1 MNFSRAKGRPPKALV
16 TRGKIAEAALK
27 IVEESGYAKLT
38 MARIAREVGVAPSAL
53 YNHVLNKHELLI
65 LVEDAVM
72 AQVDA
77 SLLDAAL
84 AGEVSVR
91 HALEVWARSYRDVFA
106 RHYPLVEVIA
116 STPVSGAP
124 RAVKMY
130 EKLAEVLAFAGV
142 ESAQILPRI
151 IMLESFIYGSAFDA
165 NAPQEIFEVP
175 EDGDVEAPHLRSARA
190 AWQEK
195 LSGAEIKEQKAANP
209 FAEDPFHT
217 GLAALLADF
226 LPAVPGEQ
234 PPSK

>member
-1 MNFSRAKGRPPKALV
+1 
-16 TRGKIAEAALK
+16 
-27 IVEESGYAKLT
+27 
-38 MARIAREVGVAPSAL
+38 
-53 YNHVLNKHELLI
+53 
-65 LVEDAVM
+65 M

-84 AGEVSVR
+84 AGEVSVH

-195 LSGAEIKEQKAANP
+195 LSAAATKEQKAANP
-209 FAEDPFHT
+209 FAEDPFQT